1 MRKTQV
7 INIVL
12 LGPPGAGKGTQ
23 AVLLKEA
30 YGLLHVSTGD
40 MLREAIKEGSESG
53 KKIQAFM
60 DKGELVPDEV
70 VTSSVIKRMAKPD
83 ASGGVIFD
91 GYPRTRSQAESLDVS
106 LIEEKRTLNMVL
118 YLKTSEKVAI
128 ERLSG
133 RRLCPECGKNYHVT
147 NIPPKTPDI
156 CDTCGVKLTRRV
168 DDAPETVK
176 NRLVVYENETKD
188 LIAYYKE
195 KNLLHQING
204 DLSAG
209 ELFKDIAVLFRS
221 EGLIDDNSDE

>member
-1 MRKTQV
+1 MKKIQV
-7 INIVL
+7 INMVL

-40 MLREAIKEGSESG
+40 MLREAIKDRSETG

-70 VTSSVIKRMAKPD
+70 VTRGVIKRMEKPD
-83 ASGGVIFD
+83 ADGGVILD
-91 GYPRTRSQAESLDVS
+91 GYPRTRPQAESLDMS
-106 LIEEKRTLNMVL
+106 LTKEKRTLNMVL

-147 NIPPKTPDI
+147 NIPPKTSGV
-156 CDTCGVKLTRRV
+156 CDTCDVKLTQRV
-168 DDAPETVK
+168 DDAPGTVK
-176 NRLVVYENETKD
+176 NRLVVYEKQTKD
-188 LIAYYKE
+188 LIAYYEE
-195 KNLLHQING
+195 KNLLYQVNG
-204 DLSAG
+204 DLPAG